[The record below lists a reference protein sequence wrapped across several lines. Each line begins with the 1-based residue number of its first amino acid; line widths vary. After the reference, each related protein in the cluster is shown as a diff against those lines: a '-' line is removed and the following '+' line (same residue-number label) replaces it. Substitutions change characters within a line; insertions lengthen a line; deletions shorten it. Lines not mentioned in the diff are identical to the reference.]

1 MTPTRFRWFIVFLL
15 FAITIVNYI
24 DRAAI
29 SYAIPL
35 IQRELGFSPAES
47 GAILGAF
54 GLGYAITTLLGGF
67 AVDRWG
73 ARIVLTV
80 AAVLWSLSIG
90 MTSLATGV
98 AMLYAARVLLGV
110 SEGPNFP
117 ALTGAVTHWLS
128 PHERATALANALL
141 AVPLALAVG
150 GPIVTHLLTWLDW
163 RLTFGVLFV
172 LSAAWVPLWYFL
184 FRDSPSESRFVNRA
198 ELDHIQHHHD
208 AVAKAPARRP
218 EDPGPGMDV
227 IAALLS
233 NRTLLANTWAF
244 FVFGYFLFF
253 FMTWLPSYLERKY
266 GLHLDAVGL
275 FTVLPWLA
283 AAVMLWLFGRWSDH
297 LLATTGRLR
306 IARSYLIAGTQFVA
320 AIAIVPVAMTDNLTV
335 AIAGITVAVAAS
347 MGANAAYYA
356 VNVDI
361 VPERAATAL
370 GIMDFAFAIAGF
382 LAPAITGWVLN
393 IRGSFTDGFLL
404 MAVLALSS
412 VVVVLPSTIP
422 TTTPPAHMTEIKDG
436 TTIGAAFAAT
446 VATPQRQA
454 FFRRAGSRGT
464 RLSGSRLR
472 DFLRRGGRQVE
483 ALAAIYRAA
492 GYGLGHRVATLL
504 ENRPDYVLH
513 KLALNSIGVCCVP
526 DKPRL
531 SDGRDRLSPGAQRAG
546 AGDRAWPRADN
557 I

>member
-1 MTPTRFRWFIVFLL
+1 MTPTRFRWFVVFLL

-29 SYAIPL
+29 SYAIPV
-35 IQRELGFSPAES
+35 IQRELGFSAAES

-54 GLGYAITTLLGGF
+54 GLGYALTTLLGGF

-90 MTSLATGV
+90 MTALAAGV
-98 AMLYAARVLLGV
+98 ATLYAARALLGV

-128 PHERATALANALL
+128 PHERATALGNALL
-141 AVPLALAVG
+141 AVPLALAIG
-150 GPIVTHLLTWLDW
+150 GPVVTQLLAWLDW
-163 RLTFGVLFV
+163 RLTFAVLFA
-172 LSAAWVPLWYFL
+172 LSAAWVPLWWFL
-184 FRDSPSESRFVNRA
+184 FRDSPAESPFVNQA
-198 ELDHIQHHHD
+198 ELDHIQSHLE
-208 AVAKAPARRP
+208 AVSRRP
-218 EDPGPGMDV
+218 RAVLRTWPGMDV
-227 IAALLS
+227 VAALLA

-266 GLHLDAVGL
+266 GLNLGAVGL

-283 AAVMLWLFGRWSDH
+283 AAFTLWLFGRWSDA
-297 LLATTGRLR
+297 LLASTGRLR

-320 AIAIVPVAMTDNLTV
+320 AIAVIPVAMTDNLTV

-382 LAPAITGWVLN
+382 LAPAVTGWVLN
-393 IRGSFTDGFLL
+393 LRGSFTDGFLL

-412 VVVVLPSTIP
+412 VVVVLMF
-422 TTTPPAHMTEIKDG
+422 H
-436 TTIGAAFAAT
+436 
-446 VATPQRQA
+446 
-454 FFRRAGSRGT
+454 
-464 RLSGSRLR
+464 
-472 DFLRRGGRQVE
+472 
-483 ALAAIYRAA
+483 
-492 GYGLGHRVATLL
+492 H
-504 ENRPDYVLH
+504 
-513 KLALNSIGVCCVP
+513 P
-526 DKPRL
+526 DK
-531 SDGRDRLSPGAQRAG
+531 DAAH
-546 AGDRAWPRADN
+546 A
-557 I
+557 